1 MSLLIKALDNA
12 EKNKHAAK
20 SKKQAV
26 ERIVEAPLPLE
37 LTPIEPKSIAESNQ
51 VPTENS
57 IEQFAEELST
67 ESVEK
72 PEVAAEPEPAS
83 DGGLSLEEEAGL
95 TTPSTTADKYDRPKS
110 GMNKATVQSS
120 VQSNALKGN
129 LQEAQEEAKP
139 KTASTVPMPTAP
151 IFQPQPAAVE
161 ANQKAAAKVFVANQA
176 VKTPSSKYALVLLG
190 VAGALMIWLS
200 MQGYSY
206 IKTLLAPD
214 VVIVKPAM
222 PLPPVVANE
231 SPQDALATLPQDM
244 AVNEEGAVT
253 EEVAA
258 ASGDQN
264 TSNQTADKSTVVEA
278 KEAEPKVEMQSRSNM
293 FVAENESP
301 KTTRNK
307 KARNNDDASLTDS
320 ESSLKREPLQL
331 TSKVASSGVDPT
343 LLAAYQAFNRGEYAL
358 AQQQYRQVLQRD
370 VRNIDALLGMAA
382 IAQRQ
387 GRDADAAGWFQKV
400 LEIEPRNTIAQSA
413 MMNTQNSSDIVGTE
427 SRIKSMLVQQPEG
440 ANLHAALGNLY
451 AEQNR
456 WALAQDAYFNASR
469 FAPNNADYA
478 FNLAI
483 SLDQLGKSNLA
494 LKQYQRALDL
504 LNQSGA
510 SSPDRVLLEARI
522 QALQ

>member
-12 EKNKHAAK
+12 EKNKQAEK
-20 SKKQAV
+20 SKKQAA
-26 ERIVEAPLPLE
+26 ERIVETSLSLE
-37 LTPIEPKSIAESNQ
+37 LAPIESRSIAQSNQ
-51 VPTENS
+51 PAESPIAQPAEKLPKQS
-57 IEQFAEELST
+57 IES
-67 ESVEK
+67 
-72 PEVAAEPEPAS
+72 PEVSPITDAPI

-95 TTPSTTADKYDRPKS
+95 NTSPMTVKKYAKAKPENNTANDQ
-110 GMNKATVQSS
+110 T
-120 VQSNALKGN
+120 NALKGN
-129 LQEAQEEAKP
+129 LESAQETTKP
-139 KTASTVPMPTAP
+139 KVVSAVPVSTAP
-151 IFQPQPAAVE
+151 IFQPRPAATE

-176 VKTPSSKYALVLLG
+176 AKTPSSKYALVLLG
-190 VAGALMIWLS
+190 VAGALMIWLGL
-200 MQGYSY
+200 QGYGY

-214 VVIVKPAM
+214 VVVVKPAM
-222 PLPPVVANE
+222 PLPQVAVAAETQDTSATPPSEEMPIASNEGTPGTDEVVA
-231 SPQDALATLPQDM
+231 A
-244 AVNEEGAVT
+244 
-253 EEVAA
+253 
-258 ASGDQN
+258 
-264 TSNQTADKSTVVEA
+264 SNQNISTQTVDQSTTTEVKEVTPRVEVQSSRNMVVA
-278 KEAEPKVEMQSRSNM
+278 GNEP
-293 FVAENESP
+293 P
-301 KTTRNK
+301 KTTRNR
-307 KARNNDDASLTDS
+307 KAGNNNNDDAAQTDS
-320 ESSLKREPLQL
+320 ESSVKREPLKL

-400 LEIEPRNTIAQSA
+400 LEIEPRNATAQSA
-413 MMNTQNSSDIVGTE
+413 MMNTQNSTDIVGTE
-427 SRIKSMLVQQPEG
+427 SRIKSMLAQQPEG

-456 WALAQDAYFNASR
+456 WALAQEAYFNASR